1 MKTRRG
7 GECMECGGNRDGPH
21 CEVCQPNHYISPVK
35 DAYGRQ
41 PCLACDCDP
50 NGTFLPFSIFDKNIL
65 TSGSTDLQ
73 CSIDGKCKCK
83 PGVTGDKCDRC
94 EANYWNFPDEADLG
108 CESCNCFVEGSAGN
122 RWGRQLRLI
131 I

>member
-1 MKTRRG
+1 MDPIVRFVNQTITSPPSK
-7 GECMECGGNRDGPH
+7 MPMD
-21 CEVCQPNHYISPVK
+21 VNHVWLVTVIQMV
-35 DAYGRQ
+35 R
-41 PCLACDCDP
+41 
-50 NGTFLPFSIFDKNIL
+50 FLHFQTLIKNIL
-65 TSGSTDLQ
+65 TPGSTDLQ

-122 RWGRQLRLI
+122 R
-131 I
+131 